1 MQTNHKIFTADSRKM
16 SVSDGSVDLVVTS
29 PPYPMI
35 CQWDDAFVSINT
47 LINDHLEHDD
57 GMGAFDLMHKELYK
71 TWAECNR
78 VMKDGAIACINIGD
92 ACRTIGGRFRIFPNH
107 YRVIENMLS
116 LGFDQLPG
124 IIWRKPTSSRTSYYG
139 SGTLPVGAYVKYE
152 SEYILIFRK
161 GKPRQ
166 FKSAKEKLLRRRS
179 SMCWEERNDWCS
191 DQWSINGVTQTGY
204 GVAGK
209 RLAVYPIEIP
219 YRLICMYSVAE
230 TDFVL
235 DPFLGIGTTTL
246 AAMASGR
253 NSIGIEIC
261 DDISKAAVKYILDNK
276 YLANRRQHTR
286 MYNHSEWARS
296 NAIRCKYNGINI
308 HNAVMTRQETDIVI
322 PLIETVTAGTC
333 GDMVELLVEHTYDRG

>member
-161 GKPRQ
+161 VSLG
-166 FKSAKEKLLRRRS
+166 SLSLLRKSYLGVGLLCVGKNATIGVRT
-179 SMCWEERNDWCS
+179 
-191 DQWSINGVTQTGY
+191 NGVLM
-204 GVAGK
+204 ALL
-209 RLAVYPIEIP
+209 RL
-219 YRLICMYSVAE
+219 
-230 TDFVL
+230 
-235 DPFLGIGTTTL
+235 
-246 AAMASGR
+246 
-253 NSIGIEIC
+253 
-261 DDISKAAVKYILDNK
+261 
-276 YLANRRQHTR
+276 
-286 MYNHSEWARS
+286 
-296 NAIRCKYNGINI
+296 
-308 HNAVMTRQETDIVI
+308 VMV
-322 PLIETVTAGTC
+322 
-333 GDMVELLVEHTYDRG
+333 